1 MGMTNART
9 WRGRHM
15 KPLPEIDIIG
25 WEKTLS
31 VPSDAGGPQAEVVAA
46 GEQGLRVIDL
56 ELEGYWAVVS
66 CGPM

>member
-1 MGMTNART
+1 MGMANAQT
-9 WRGRHM
+9 WRGRHT

-31 VPSDAGGPQAEVVAA
+31 VPSDAVGHERRWLWLAEK
-46 GEQGLRVIDL
+46 GLRMIDS
-56 ELEGYWAVVS
+56 ELGGYWAAVS